1 MEEVTAQANAN
12 YEAPTWGTK
21 SFAAGLNIS
30 VKLTIWLYV

>member
-30 VKLTIWLYV
+30 VKLTILYV